1 MRYPAHT
8 ARLNNANRL
17 GAIHSALQQRRT
29 LRLPLSGLPIKV
41 RDFFMSTRRV
51 VITGMGV
58 ITPVGSDLQT
68 FWNNLTNGIS
78 GIGAITHFDAAA
90 YACRIAGEVRDFDA
104 VSFFKTPKDVRR
116 ADRFVQL
123 SVAAAKLAMAD
134 AGLTEPVGDPERFGC
149 VIGSGIG
156 GLKTTEDQHTVL
168 MERGPSRLS
177 PFMIPMLISNMA
189 SGMVSMEHGLQGPN
203 FAPVSACATSAHS
216 VGEAW
221 RMIREGDADAFLAGG
236 SEAAIVP
243 LGIGGFAAM
252 RAMSTR
258 NDEPTKASRPWDKDR
273 DGFVMGEG
281 AGIIVMEELE
291 HAKARGARIYAEVV
305 GYGATADAYHM
316 SSPLPNHEQAQRSM
330 RLALSKAGL
339 NATDVDYINAH
350 GTSTPVGDVAEVRAV
365 KAVLGDH
372 AYRIPV
378 SSTKSMTGHLL
389 GAAGVVETIV
399 CVKAMETGVIPPTI
413 NLDNAGEECD
423 LDFVPHTARQ
433 AKVKV
438 ALNNSFGFGG
448 HNVSLAIRAFEG

>member
-1 MRYPAHT
+1 
-8 ARLNNANRL
+8 
-17 GAIHSALQQRRT
+17 
-29 LRLPLSGLPIKV
+29 
-41 RDFFMSTRRV
+41 MSTRRV

-58 ITPVGSDLQT
+58 ITPVGNDLQT
-68 FWNNLTNGIS
+68 FWNNLTNGVS
-78 GIGAITHFDAAA
+78 GVGAITHFDAAA
-90 YACRIAGEVRDFDA
+90 FACRIAGEVRDFDA

-413 NLDNAGEECD
+413 NLDNVGEECD